1 MPAKAKPRDLERF
14 LHDEVAQQL
23 SGIGLQ
29 LDLLRLDMQ
38 TDTPEMVSRTVV
50 IQQTLDGV
58 LAGIR
63 RFLSEHHGQ
72 PSAVGGRKR
81 VQRSN

>member
-1 MPAKAKPRDLERF
+1 MPARAKPRDLERF

-63 RFLSEHHGQ
+63 RFLSEHHCQ